1 MKYEASYQFGMNVC
15 TPILACTLIW
25 SESVPNLDQVCKVKM
40 SAPVKMW
47 VLTTVSVE
55 YLAFHCKEA

>member
-1 MKYEASYQFGMNVC
+1 MKYETSYQFWDER
-15 TPILACTLIW
+15 TPILARILIW
-25 SESVPNLDQVCKVKM
+25 SESVPNLDQVWKVKM